1 MGKKYI
7 SIEEA
12 QAVYESIVKKYV
24 SPKFDGKTLI
34 TLPQI
39 DFASIFGNR
48 KRMDA
53 ERLTQEVCKILDEQ
67 IK

>member
-1 MGKKYI
+1 MKKYI
-7 SIEEA
+7 TIEEA

-34 TLPQI
+34 SLPQI

-53 ERLTQEVCKILDEQ
+53 DKLAKEIRKILDEQ